1 MLNACGWVEFNPTLS
16 GMSSVW
22 CPSSSPSALWH
33 ERLYLSAWEGRHTT
47 CSGQFS
53 QALGPRIH
61 SPHIFISTAP
71 KEACQLV
78 YAGTDSADKP
88 QAGYSHQALLGW
100 VTGFS
105 SFVGQVILARSC
117 QFVDG
122 VVLVSS
128 YGVLGEEMPVLF
140 TERRAVTTREME
152 IAWGEVMMRWSLVGK
167 WGKKKNEAQRWCVG
181 ASRKG

>member
-1 MLNACGWVEFNPTLS
+1 MLNVCGWVEFNPTLS
-16 GMSSVW
+16 SMSSAW

-33 ERLYLSAWEGRHTT
+33 ERLSLSAWEGSHTT
-47 CSGQFS
+47 CSGRFS

-105 SFVGQVILARSC
+105 SFVLQVILARSF
-117 QFVDG
+117 QSVDG
-122 VVLVSS
+122 IVLVGS
-128 YGVLGEEMPVLF
+128 YGMVREERPVPF
-140 TERRAVTTREME
+140 TERRAVATCEME
-152 IAWGEVMMRWSLVGK
+152 IAWGEVMMRQCLVGK
-167 WGKKKNEAQRWCVG
+167 WGK
-181 ASRKG
+181 